1 METQNS
7 IPTGKVARASKFF
20 KAGVKMGGNYAAHYA
35 KKAVGLGDR
44 EELDRKNAEEIFNVL
59 SQLKGTAL
67 KIAQMLSVDT
77 GVLPKAYAEKF
88 AAAQNNAMKLSGPLV
103 MNTFRKYTGKSPQE
117 IYDQFDTEAVA
128 AASIG
133 QVHLAYKDGKKL
145 AVKIQYPGVADS
157 IHSDINMVKPL
168 VLRFMG
174 ISEKAVEQY
183 IVEIVDR
190 LIEET
195 DYVKELANGV
205 EALEVAQNHTRI
217 VVPKYYPELSNHRIL
232 TMDWLEGQS
241 LNDFIKN
248 EIDQEKRNLIA
259 QALVDFFQDQVHSKK
274 RFHAD
279 LHPGNFLITED
290 LKLGVIDFGCSKS
303 INEDFYNHYF
313 SLIKDDV
320 LNDPIQMKKVF
331 LNLDFLRET
340 DTPEEEKLFT
350 EVTLKIIE
358 LVSRPLRSESFDFG
372 DEQFNED
379 LQKLGNEL
387 NDNES
392 LKGSNAMRGSQ
403 HALFLH
409 RAFIGLFGI
418 LYNLKA
424 TVKFDNTFGNRIEL
438 EAIN

>member
-1 METQNS
+1 MESQNS

-20 KAGVKMGGNYAAHYA
+20 KAGVKMSGNYAAHYA
-35 KKAVGLGDR
+35 KKAVGKGDR

-88 AAAQNNAMKLSGPLV
+88 ASAQNNAMKLSGPLV
-103 MNTFRKYTGKSPQE
+103 MNTFRKYTGKTPQE
-117 IYDQFDTEAVA
+117 IYDKFNTEAVA

-133 QVHLAYKDGKKL
+133 QVHVAYKDGKKL

-174 ISEKAVEQY
+174 ISANVVEQY
-183 IVEIVDR
+183 VEEIVDR

-195 DYVKELANGV
+195 DYVKELANGK
-205 EALEVAQNHTRI
+205 EALEVAQNHPRI

-232 TMDWLEGQS
+232 TMDWLEGIS
-241 LNDFIKN
+241 LNEFILN
-248 EIDQEKRNLIA
+248 ETDQEKRNIIG
-259 QALVDFFQDQVHSKK
+259 QALVDFFQDQIHSRKK
-274 RFHAD
+274 FHAD
-279 LHPGNFLITED
+279 LHPGNFLIIDD
-290 LKLGVIDFGCSKS
+290 LKLGVIDFGCSKA
-303 INEDFYNHYF
+303 IDDDFYNHYF

-320 LNDPIQMKKVF
+320 LNDPIQRKNVF
-331 LNLDFLRET
+331 LKLDFLRDT
-340 DTPEEEKLFT
+340 DTIEEEKLYT
-350 EVTLKIIE
+350 DVTMKIIE

-372 DEQFNED
+372 DEKYNID
-379 LQKLGNEL
+379 LQKLGNDI
-387 NDNES
+387 NANEE
-392 LKGSNAMRGSQ
+392 LKGDNSVRGSQ

-418 LYNLKA
+418 MYNLKC
-424 TVKFDNTFGNRIEL
+424 TVKFDNSFGNKIKL
-438 EAIN
+438 ESL